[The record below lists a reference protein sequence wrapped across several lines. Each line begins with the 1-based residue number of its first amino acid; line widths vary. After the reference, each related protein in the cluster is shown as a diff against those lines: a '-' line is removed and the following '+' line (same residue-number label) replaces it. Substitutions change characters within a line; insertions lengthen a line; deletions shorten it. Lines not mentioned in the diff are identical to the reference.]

1 VFTVCENCCCCVL
14 VLVNG
19 EFLVHFR
26 PSTIALHATGLVLV
40 YKCNM
45 TSLTER
51 ELSRRSSVSY
61 YIHY

>member
-1 VFTVCENCCCCVL
+1 MFTVCENCCCCVL

-19 EFLVHFR
+19 EFLVPFR
-26 PSTIALHATGLVLV
+26 PSTTVQTGLVLV